1 MNIKLFLKNE
11 QSTNLL
17 GLIFTKTLNSYK
29 DGLVVS
35 LKGEMGSGKTTL
47 VRAIIKELGHDGS
60 VPSPTYTLIEPYRI
74 SNKPIYHIDLY
85 RIEEDLELEFIG
97 WNDFEIN
104 SLIFIEWPERVHRVY
119 KSSDIMID
127 FDLDIEGRKVKIKS
141 MSSKG
146 ASLIKNIESEIKLQ
160 KNIIIL

>member
-1 MNIKLFLKNE
+1 MVTKGNFWHQRHLEPKRKFRWVATIGQGNKLFTYLVKTVNKP
-11 QSTNLL
+11 T
-17 GLIFTKTLNSYK
+17 FTTA
-29 DGLVVS
+29 V
-35 LKGEMGSGKTTL
+35 GEHK
-47 VRAIIKELGHDGS
+47 ILGHTFKYPGPVTWS
-60 VPSPTYTLIEPYRI
+60 
-74 SNKPIYHIDLY
+74 
-85 RIEEDLELEFIG
+85 DLELEFIG
-97 WNDFEIN
+97 WNDFEVN

-146 ASLIKNIESEIKLQ
+146 ISLIKNIESEIKLQ

>member
-1 MNIKLFLKNE
+1 MSIKLFLENE
-11 QSTNLL
+11 KSTNVL
-17 GLIFTKTLNSYK
+17 GSIFTKILSSYK
-29 DGLVVS
+29 KGLVVS

-47 VRAIIKELGHDGS
+47 VRAIIKELGHVGN
-60 VPSPTYTLIEPYRI
+60 VPSPTYTLIEPYHI

-97 WNDFEIN
+97 LNDFEIN

-127 FDLDIEGRKVKIKS
+127 FDFDIEGRKVKIKS
-141 MSSKG
+141 MSSEG
-146 ASLIKNIESEIKLQ
+146 ISFIKNIESEIKLQ

>member
-17 GLIFTKTLNSYK
+17 GLIFTKILNSHK
-29 DGLVVS
+29 EGLVVS

-47 VRAIIKELGHDGS
+47 VRAIIKELGHVGS
-60 VPSPTYTLIEPYRI
+60 VPSPTYTLIEPYNL

-85 RIEEDLELEFIG
+85 RIEEDLELEIIG

-146 ASLIKNIESEIKLQ
+146 ASLIKNIESEINLQ

>member
-1 MNIKLFLKNE
+1 MNIELFLKNE
-11 QSTNLL
+11 ESTNLL
-17 GLIFTKTLNSYK
+17 GSIFAKILCSYK

-47 VRAIIKELGHDGS
+47 VRAIIKELGHVGS
-60 VPSPTYTLIEPYRI
+60 VPSPTYTLIEPYNF

-97 WNDFEIN
+97 WNDFEVN

-127 FDLDIEGRKVKIKS
+127 FDFDIESRKLKIKP
-141 MSSKG
+141 MSSEG
-146 ASLIKNIESEIKLQ
+146 TSLIKNIEPEIKLQ

>member
-17 GLIFTKTLNSYK
+17 GLIFAKILSSYK

-47 VRAIIKELGHDGS
+47 VRAIIMELGHVGS

-97 WNDFEIN
+97 WNDFEVN

-119 KSSDIMID
+119 KSSDIVID

-146 ASLIKNIESEIKLQ
+146 ASFIKNIESEIKLQ

>member
-11 QSTNLL
+11 QSTKLL
-17 GLIFTKTLNSYK
+17 GLIFTKILNSHK
-29 DGLVVS
+29 EGLVVS

-47 VRAIIKELGHDGS
+47 VRAIIKELGHVGS

-97 WNDFEIN
+97 WNDFEAN
-104 SLIFIEWPERVHRVY
+104 SLIFIEWPENLQTDRNVDV
-119 KSSDIMID
+119 IID
-127 FDLDIEGRKVKIKS
+127 LKHADQARHASIECKDS
-141 MSSKG
+141 
-146 ASLIKNIESEIKLQ
+146 NIESSIKTYYE
-160 KNIIIL
+160 NE